1 MLASSKEKRMTT
13 PERFRQIE
21 ELYHA
26 ARESNS
32 EERLALLSRADSDVR
47 REVES
52 LLAQH
57 SGGGFL
63 DQPAIHHAPQLL
75 GDSTLTELPVGA
87 SLGKYRIESKLGA
100 GGMGVVYKAED
111 TRLGR
116 FVALKFLSE
125 DTARDKQALDRFQR
139 EASAASSLNHPGICT
154 IYEIGEEGARVFLA
168 MEYLEGET
176 LRDKIAGKPV
186 RIELL
191 LDWGAQLADA
201 LAAAHSRGIIHRDL
215 KPANLFITRA
225 GQAKILDFGLAKMHA
240 AHPVSA
246 GTLATKSQ
254 GEESPSEAL
263 TSPGSRVGTV
273 AYMSPEQARGDDLDP
288 RTDLFSFGAVLYEM
302 ATGKRVFDGHSA
314 AVVFEAILNR
324 NPPRVEQLNPSLPA
338 QLGEIIEKTLEKD
351 RELRC
356 QSATELR
363 GDLKRLRRDLER
375 ARQQKANSSSVPGV
389 GVLGAA
395 NAQETVAV
403 QRSTVR
409 KSAWIWAVGVTIA
422 VVFALAGIAGRA
434 VFERVTAPPRVVR
447 IEPLTE
453 DGRVKGNEVGPTP
466 LVTDGE
472 RIYFT
477 ELAGV
482 VPLLS
487 QVSTSGG
494 ETLTSPAQFPQI
506 YPTSISADGSSLLM
520 GGTTAYGQEMPF
532 YAVELPGGTPRRLD
546 DFQAQDAAWS
556 RDGKQLVYAAGRD
569 LYLAPSDGSNAR
581 KLISADDTIFW
592 PRISPSGKVIR
603 FGTGFFKENSKLW
616 EVRADGTGLR
626 EIVAQVLDACCG
638 DWSPDGK
645 EFYFQGLANG
655 LSNIWTLVAD
665 SSKPVQ
671 LTSGPLSFRTP
682 TVSPDGKKIF
692 VVGEEQRGELM
703 KYDAKTS
710 LFTPFLQGISP
721 DWVTFS
727 RDGQWLAY
735 TTLQDGIL
743 WREHVDGSDKLR
755 LTFPPMQATMVDWS
769 PDGSKLAFCARMPGK
784 PWNIMVVNADGSG
797 LEKVYPESTIQVSPS
812 WSRDS
817 QHVTFDDLFGYT
829 HAQPGQVLGIKTASL
844 RTHAVVSVPG
854 SQGLFGSQ
862 WSPDGRYLVA
872 ITPNGLGLKIYDH
885 STATWK
891 QFTTLEINFETW
903 SRDNQYVYFDT
914 LGTDPALY
922 RAHVPD
928 LKVERV
934 LSLTGYRRP
943 FGFIGAYSGLAP
955 DGSPL
960 IVDDVGWHE
969 IYALDLSRR

>member
-1 MLASSKEKRMTT
+1 MTT
-13 PERFRQIE
+13 PERFQQIE

-26 ARESNS
+26 ARESNP
-32 EERLALLSRADSDVR
+32 EERLALLSQADPEVR

-57 SGGGFL
+57 SSGEFL
-63 DQPAIHHAPQLL
+63 ERPAFQNAPQLL

-100 GGMGVVYKAED
+100 GGMGVVYKAVD
-111 TRLGR
+111 TRLNR
-116 FVALKFLSE
+116 FVALKFLPD

-139 EASAASSLNHPGICT
+139 EARAASALNHPGICT
-154 IYEIGEEGARVFLA
+154 IYEIGEEAARVFLA

-191 LDWGAQLADA
+191 LEWGAQLADA
-201 LAAAHSRGIIHRDL
+201 LAAAHSRGIIHRDI

-246 GTLATKSQ
+246 TTLATKSL
-254 GEESPSEAL
+254 GEGSPSEVL
-263 TSPGSRVGTV
+263 TSPGSMVGTV
-273 AYMSPEQARGDDLDP
+273 GYMSPEQARGDELDP

-302 ATGKRVFDGHSA
+302 ATGKRAFDGQSA

-324 NPPRVEQLNPSLPA
+324 IPLRVEQLNPSLPPR
-338 QLGEIIEKTLEKD
+338 LGEIIEKTLEKD

-356 QSATELR
+356 QSAAELR

-375 ARQQKANSSSVPGV
+375 ARQEKTDSSSMLRAGT
-389 GVLGAA
+389 LGTAD
-395 NAQETVAV
+395 AQETATA
-403 QRSTVR
+403 QSSALR
-409 KSAWIWAVGVTIA
+409 KSAWIWAAGLAIA
-422 VVFALAGIAGRA
+422 VVFAVAGIVGR
-434 VFERVTAPPRVVR
+434 VFFERATAPPRVVR
-447 IEPLTE
+447 IEPSTH

-487 QVSTSGG
+487 QVSVSGG
-494 ETLTSPAQFPQI
+494 ETVSSPAPFPQI
-506 YPTSISADGSSLLM
+506 YPTSISADGSSLLL
-520 GGTTAYGQEMPF
+520 GGTTAYGQDMPY

-546 DFQAQDAAWS
+546 DFKAQDAAWS
-556 RDGKQLVYAAGRD
+556 RDGKQLVYATDRD
-569 LYLAPSDGSNAR
+569 LYLASSDGSGPR
-581 KLISADDTIFW
+581 KLATADDTIFW
-592 PRISPSGKVIR
+592 PRISPGGKLIR

-616 EVRADGTGLR
+616 EVRTDGTGLR
-626 EIVAQVLDACCG
+626 ELAVDVPDACCG

-645 EFYFQGLANG
+645 EFYFQGLADG
-655 LSNIWTLVAD
+655 LSGIWALAAGSHT
-665 SSKPVQ
+665 PVQ

-682 TVSPDGKKIF
+682 AVSPDGKKIF

-710 LFTPFLQGISP
+710 LFTPFLEGISP
-721 DWVTFS
+721 DWVAFS

-743 WREHVDGSDKLR
+743 WRERVDGSDKLQ
-755 LTFPPMQATMVDWS
+755 LTFPPMQATMVYWS
-769 PDGSKLAFCARMPGK
+769 PDGTKLAFSARMPGK
-784 PWNIMVVNADGSG
+784 PRNIMVVNSDGSG
-797 LEKVYPESTIQVSPS
+797 LEKVYPENLMQVSPS
-812 WSRDS
+812 WSPDS
-817 QHVTFDDLFGYT
+817 QHVTFDYPSGYT
-829 HAQPGQVLGIKTASL
+829 HAQPGQVLGIKTADL
-844 RTHAVVSVPG
+844 RTHDVVSVPG

-862 WSPDGRYLVA
+862 WSPDGRFLVA
-872 ITPNGLGLKIYDH
+872 ITPDGLGLEMYDK
-885 STATWK
+885 SAGNWK
-891 QFTTLEINFETW
+891 KFTSLEINFEFW
-903 SRDNQYVYFDT
+903 SRDSQYVYFDT
-914 LGTDPALY
+914 LGADPAFY

-934 LSLTGYRRP
+934 LSLKGYRRP

-969 IYALDLSRR
+969 IYALDLSPR

>member
-1 MLASSKEKRMTT
+1 MTT
-13 PERFRQIE
+13 PGRFQQIE
-21 ELYHA
+21 ELFHA
-26 ARESNS
+26 ARERTA
-32 EERLALLSRADSDVR
+32 EERAALLAQADPELR
-47 REVES
+47 NEVES
-52 LLAQH
+52 LLARADADV
-57 SGGGFL
+57 FL
-63 DQPAIHHAPQLL
+63 DRPAIQNTPQLL
-75 GDSTLTELPVGA
+75 GDSTLIELPLGT
-87 SLGKYRIESKLGA
+87 SLGKYQIESKLGA

-116 FVALKFLSE
+116 FVALKFLP
-125 DTARDKQALDRFQR
+125 DWTARDKQALDRFQR
-139 EASAASSLNHPGICT
+139 EARAASSLNHPGICT
-154 IYEIGEEGARVFLA
+154 IYEIGEEGKRVFLA

-186 RIELL
+186 RIDLL
-191 LDWGAQLADA
+191 LEWGAQLADA
-201 LAAAHSRGIIHRDL
+201 LAAAHSRGIIHRDI
-215 KPANLFITRA
+215 KPANLFITRT

-240 AHPVSA
+240 HSVSA
-246 GTLATKSQ
+246 STLATKNLA
-254 GEESPSEAL
+254 EERPSEML
-263 TSPGSRVGTV
+263 TRPGSRVGTV
-273 AYMSPEQARGDDLDP
+273 AYMSPEQARGDELDP

-302 ATGKRVFDGHSA
+302 ATGQRVFDGQSD

-324 NPPRVEQLNPSLPA
+324 IPPRVEQLNPSLPHR
-338 QLGEIIEKTLEKD
+338 LGEIIEKTLEKD

-356 QSATELR
+356 QSAAELR

-375 ARQQKANSSSVPGV
+375 TRQEQTDSSSVPQPGI
-389 GVLGAA
+389 LLTAD
-395 NAQETVAV
+395 AQETGVAA
-403 QRSTVR
+403 QSTVLR
-409 KSAWIWAVGVTIA
+409 KSARIWAVGAAIA
-422 VVFALAGIAGRA
+422 VVFALVGIVGR
-434 VFERVTAPPRVVR
+434 VFFERATAPPRVVR
-447 IEPLTE
+447 IEPLTH
-453 DGRVKGNEVGPTP
+453 DGRVKANEVGPTP

-477 ELAGV
+477 ELVGV

-487 QVSTSGG
+487 QVSASGG

-506 YPTSISADGSSLLM
+506 YPASISSDGSSLLM
-520 GGTTAYGQEMPF
+520 GGTTAYGQAMPF

-569 LYLAPSDGSNAR
+569 LYLASSDGSNAR

-603 FGTGFFKENSKLW
+603 FGMGFFKENSKLW

-626 EIVAQVLDACCG
+626 EIAAQVPDACCG
-638 DWSPDGK
+638 DWPPDGK
-645 EFYFQGLANG
+645 EFYFQGLADG
-655 LSNIWTLVAD
+655 LSSIWALAVG
-665 SSKPVQ
+665 SSKPVR

-682 TVSPDGKKIF
+682 AVSPDGKKIF

-703 KYDAKTS
+703 KYSAKTGQ
-710 LFTPFLQGISP
+710 FAPFLEGISP
-721 DWVTFS
+721 DWVAFS

-743 WREHVDGSDKLR
+743 WRERVDGTDKLQ
-755 LTFPPMQATMVDWS
+755 LTFPPMQATMVYWS
-769 PDGSKLAFCARMPGK
+769 PDGTKLAFSALTPGK
-784 PWNIMVVNADGSG
+784 PRNIMVVNSDGSG
-797 LEKVYPESTIQVSPS
+797 LEKVYPENIMQVSPS
-812 WSRDS
+812 WSPDG
-817 QHVTFDDLFGYT
+817 QHVTFDYPSGYA
-829 HAQPGQVLGIKTASL
+829 HAQPGQVLGIKTTDL
-844 RTHAVVSVPG
+844 RTHEVVSVPG

-872 ITPNGLGLKIYDH
+872 INPDGLGLKIYDH

-891 QFTTLEINFETW
+891 QFTALEINFEIW
-903 SRDNQYVYFDT
+903 SRDSKYVYFDT
-914 LGTDPALY
+914 LGADPAVY
-922 RAHVPD
+922 RAHLPD

-934 LSLTGYRRP
+934 LSLKGYRRP

-969 IYALDLSRR
+969 IYALDLSPR

>member
-1 MLASSKEKRMTT
+1 MTT
-13 PERFRQIE
+13 PERFQQIE

-26 ARESNS
+26 ARESNP
-32 EERLALLSRADSDVR
+32 EERLALLSQADPEVR

-57 SGGGFL
+57 SSGEFL
-63 DQPAIHHAPQLL
+63 ERPAFQNAPQLL

-100 GGMGVVYKAED
+100 GGMGVVYKAVD
-111 TRLGR
+111 TRLNR
-116 FVALKFLSE
+116 FVALKFLPD

-139 EASAASSLNHPGICT
+139 EARAASALNHPGICT
-154 IYEIGEEGARVFLA
+154 IYEIGEEAARVFLA

-191 LDWGAQLADA
+191 LEWGAQLADA
-201 LAAAHSRGIIHRDL
+201 LAAAHSRGIIHRDI

-246 GTLATKSQ
+246 TTLATKSL
-254 GEESPSEAL
+254 GEGSPSEVL
-263 TSPGSRVGTV
+263 TSPGSMVGTV
-273 AYMSPEQARGDDLDP
+273 GYMSPEQARGDELDP

-302 ATGKRVFDGHSA
+302 ATGKRAFDGQSA
-314 AVVFEAILNR
+314 AVVFEAILSR
-324 NPPRVEQLNPSLPA
+324 IPLRVEQLNPSLPPR
-338 QLGEIIEKTLEKD
+338 LGEIIEKTLEKD

-356 QSATELR
+356 QSAAELR

-375 ARQQKANSSSVPGV
+375 ARQEKTDSSSMLRAGT
-389 GVLGAA
+389 LGTAD
-395 NAQETVAV
+395 AQETATA
-403 QRSTVR
+403 QSSALR
-409 KSAWIWAVGVTIA
+409 KSAWIWAAGLAIA
-422 VVFALAGIAGRA
+422 VVFAVAGIVGR
-434 VFERVTAPPRVVR
+434 VFFERATAPPRVVR
-447 IEPLTE
+447 IEPLTH

-487 QVSTSGG
+487 QVSVSGG
-494 ETLTSPAQFPQI
+494 ETVSSPAPFPQI
-506 YPTSISADGSSLLM
+506 YPTSISADGSSLLL
-520 GGTTAYGQEMPF
+520 GGTTAYAQDMPY

-546 DFQAQDAAWS
+546 DFKAQDAAWS
-556 RDGKQLVYAAGRD
+556 RDGKQLVYATDRD
-569 LYLAPSDGSNAR
+569 LYLASSDGSGPR
-581 KLISADDTIFW
+581 KLATADDTIFW
-592 PRISPSGKVIR
+592 PRISPGGKLIR

-616 EVRADGTGLR
+616 EVRTDGTGLR
-626 EIVAQVLDACCG
+626 ELAVDVPDACCG

-645 EFYFQGLANG
+645 EFYFQGLADG
-655 LSNIWTLVAD
+655 LSSIWALAAGSHT
-665 SSKPVQ
+665 PVQ
-671 LTSGPLSFRTP
+671 LTTGPLSFRTP
-682 TVSPDGKKIF
+682 AVSPDGKKIF

-710 LFTPFLQGISP
+710 QFTPFLEGISP
-721 DWVTFS
+721 DWVAFS

-743 WREHVDGSDKLR
+743 WRERVDGSDKLQ
-755 LTFPPMQATMVDWS
+755 LTFPPMQATMVYWS
-769 PDGSKLAFCARMPGK
+769 PDGTKLAFSARMPGK
-784 PWNIMVVNADGSG
+784 PRNIMVVNSDGSG
-797 LEKVYPESTIQVSPS
+797 LEKVYPEDLMQVSPS
-812 WSRDS
+812 WSPDS
-817 QHVTFDDLFGYT
+817 QHVTFDYPSGYT
-829 HAQPGQVLGIKTASL
+829 HAQPGQVLGIKTADL
-844 RTHAVVSVPG
+844 RTHDVVSVPG

-862 WSPDGRYLVA
+862 WSPDGRFLVA
-872 ITPNGLGLKIYDH
+872 ITPDGLGLEMYDK
-885 STATWK
+885 SAGNWK
-891 QFTTLEINFETW
+891 KFTSLEINFEFW
-903 SRDNQYVYFDT
+903 SRDSQYVYFDT
-914 LGTDPALY
+914 LGADPAFY

-934 LSLTGYRRP
+934 LSLKGYRRP

-969 IYALDLSRR
+969 IYALDLSPR

>member
-1 MLASSKEKRMTT
+1 MAQNKRERMTT
-13 PERFRQIE
+13 PERFQQIE
-21 ELYHA
+21 ELFHA
-26 ARESNS
+26 ARERTA
-32 EERLALLSRADSDVR
+32 EERATLLAQADPELR
-47 REVES
+47 HEVES
-52 LLAQH
+52 LLAQADAD
-57 SGGGFL
+57 GFL
-63 DQPAIHHAPQLL
+63 DRPAIQNTPQLL
-75 GDSTLTELPVGA
+75 GDSTLIELPLGA

-116 FVALKFLSE
+116 FVALKFLP
-125 DTARDKQALDRFQR
+125 DWTARDKQALDRFQR
-139 EASAASSLNHPGICT
+139 EARAASSLNHPGICT
-154 IYEIGEEGARVFLA
+154 IYEIGEEGGRVFLA

-176 LRDKIAGKPV
+176 LRDKIAGQPL
-186 RIELL
+186 RIDLL
-191 LDWGAQLADA
+191 LEWGAQLADA
-201 LAAAHSRGIIHRDL
+201 LAAAHSRGIIHRDI
-215 KPANLFITRA
+215 KPANLFITRT

-240 AHPVSA
+240 HSVSVS
-246 GTLATKSQ
+246 TLATKNQ
-254 GEESPSEAL
+254 AKVRPSEML

-273 AYMSPEQARGDDLDP
+273 AYMSPEQARGDELDP

-302 ATGKRVFDGHSA
+302 ATGQRVFDGQSD

-324 NPPRVEQLNPSLPA
+324 IPPRVERLNPALPPR
-338 QLGEIIEKTLEKD
+338 LGEIIEKTLEKD

-356 QSATELR
+356 QSAAELR

-375 ARQQKANSSSVPGV
+375 ARQAKTDSSSVPRSRI
-389 GVLGAA
+389 LGGAD
-395 NAQETVAV
+395 AQEAAVAAET
-403 QRSTVR
+403 STLR
-409 KSAWIWAVGVTIA
+409 TSPWIWAAGVTIA
-422 VVFALAGIAGRA
+422 VVFAVAGIAGR
-434 VFERVTAPPRVVR
+434 VIFERATAPPRVVR
-447 IEPLTE
+447 IEPLTH
-453 DGRVKGNEVGPTP
+453 DGRVKANEVGPTP

-487 QVSTSGG
+487 QVSASGG
-494 ETLTSPAQFPQI
+494 ETLTSPVPFPQI

-520 GGTTAYGQEMPF
+520 GGTAAYGQEMPF
-532 YAVELPGGTPRRLD
+532 YAIELPGGTPRRLD
-546 DFQAQDAAWS
+546 DFEAQDAAWS
-556 RDGKQLVYAAGRD
+556 RDGKQLVYATGRD
-569 LYLAPSDGSNAR
+569 LYLASSDGSSAR
-581 KLISADDTIFW
+581 KVATANDTIFW

-626 EIVAQVLDACCG
+626 EIADQVPDACCG

-645 EFYFQGLANG
+645 EFYFQGLADG
-655 LSNIWTLVAD
+655 LSSIWALPAG

-682 TVSPDGKKIF
+682 AVSPDGKKIF

-703 KYDAKTS
+703 KYSAKTS
-710 LFTPFLQGISP
+710 QFAPFLEGISP
-721 DWVTFS
+721 DWVAFS

-743 WREHVDGSDKLR
+743 WRERVDGTDKLQ
-755 LTFPPMQATMVDWS
+755 LTFPPMQATMVYWS
-769 PDGSKLAFCARMPGK
+769 PDGTKLAFSALTPGMPR
-784 PWNIMVVNADGSG
+784 NIMVVNSDGSG
-797 LEKVYPESTIQVSPS
+797 LRKIYPENIMQVSPS
-812 WSRDS
+812 WSPDS
-817 QHVTFDDLFGYT
+817 QHVTFDYPSGYS
-829 HAQPGQVLGIKTASL
+829 HAQPGQVLGIKTADL
-844 RTHAVVSVPG
+844 RTHQVVSVPG

-872 ITPNGLGLKIYDH
+872 IAPDGLGLKLYD
-885 STATWK
+885 SGTATWK
-891 QFTTLEINFETW
+891 QFTTLEINFEMW

-928 LKVERV
+928 LRVERV
-934 LSLTGYRRP
+934 LSLKGYRRP

-960 IVDDVGWHE
+960 IVEDVGWHE
-969 IYALDLSRR
+969 IYALDLSPR

>member
-1 MLASSKEKRMTT
+1 MT
-13 PERFRQIE
+13 PERFQQIE

-26 ARESNS
+26 ARGKTA
-32 EERLALLSRADSDVR
+32 EERAALLAKTDPELR
-47 REVES
+47 REVEA
-52 LLAQH
+52 LLAQRT
-57 SGGGFL
+57 GGEFL
-63 DQPAIHHAPQLL
+63 ERPAIQNAPQLL
-75 GDSTLTELPVGA
+75 ADSTLTELPLGA

-100 GGMGVVYKAED
+100 GGMGVVYKAQD

-116 FVALKFLSE
+116 FVALKFLP
-125 DTARDKQALDRFQR
+125 DAAACDKQALERFQR
-139 EASAASSLNHPGICT
+139 EARAASALNHAGICT

-176 LRDKIAGKPV
+176 LRAKISGRPV
-186 RIELL
+186 RLELL

-201 LAAAHSRGIIHRDL
+201 LAAAHSRGIIHRDI

-240 AHPVSA
+240 AYPATAS
-246 GTLATKSQ
+246 TLATKSM
-254 GEESPSEAL
+254 GEEGPSEVL

-273 AYMSPEQARGDDLDP
+273 AYMSPEQARGEDLDP

-302 ATGKRVFDGHSA
+302 ATGRRCFDGQST

-324 NPPRVEQLNPSLPA
+324 MPPPVEELNPALPRR
-338 QLGEIIEKTLEKD
+338 LGEIIQKTLEKD

-356 QSATELR
+356 QSAAELR

-375 ARQQKANSSSVPGV
+375 AQQEKTDSFSVPGA
-389 GVLGAA
+389 GILGTAD
-395 NAQETVAV
+395 AQETAVAA
-403 QRSTVR
+403 QSSTPRESVR
-409 KSAWIWAVGVTIA
+409 TWAAGVAIA
-422 VVFALAGIAGRA
+422 MVFALSGIVGR
-434 VFERVTAPPRVVR
+434 VFFERATAPPRVVR
-447 IEPLTE
+447 IEPLTR

-477 ELAGV
+477 ELVGV

-487 QVSTSGG
+487 QVSASGG
-494 ETLTSPAQFPQI
+494 ETLTAPAPFPQI
-506 YPTSISADGSSLLM
+506 YPTSISADGSSLLL
-520 GGTTAYGQEMPF
+520 GGTTAYGQDMPF
-532 YAVELPGGTPRRLD
+532 YAVELPAGVPRRLD

-556 RDGKQLVYAAGRD
+556 RDGKQLVYGIGAD
-569 LYLAPSDGSNAR
+569 LYLASSDGNAAR
-581 KLISADDTIFW
+581 KLATADGTVFW
-592 PRISPSGKVIR
+592 PRISPNGKLIS
-603 FGTGFFKENSKLW
+603 FGTGFFKEDSKLW
-616 EVRADGTGLR
+616 EVRADGTALR
-626 EIVAQVLDACCG
+626 QLAADVPEACCG

-645 EFYFQGLANG
+645 EFYFQGSAGG
-655 LSNIWTLVAD
+655 LSSIWAFAAG

-682 TVSPDGKKIF
+682 AIGPDGKKIF

-710 LFTPFLQGISP
+710 QFAPFLEGISP
-721 DWVTFS
+721 DWVGFS
-727 RDGQWLAY
+727 RDGKWLAY
-735 TTLQDGIL
+735 TTLQDGQL
-743 WREHVDGSDKLR
+743 WREQVDGSDKLQ
-755 LTFPPMQATMVDWS
+755 LTFPPMQATMVYWS
-769 PDGSKLAFCARMPGK
+769 PDGTKLAFSGRTPGE
-784 PWNIMVVNADGSG
+784 PWNIMVVNPDGSG
-797 LEKVYPESTIQVSPS
+797 LEKVYPENITQVSPS
-812 WSRDS
+812 WSPDG
-817 QHVTFDDLFGYT
+817 QHVTFDCPPGYT
-829 HAQPGQVLGIKTASL
+829 HAQPGQVLGIKTADL
-844 RTHAVVSVPG
+844 RTHEVVSVRG

-872 ITPNGLGLKIYDH
+872 LTPDALGLKMYDKG
-885 STATWK
+885 TATWK

-903 SRDNQYVYFDT
+903 SRDSQYVYFDT
-914 LGTDPALY
+914 LGADPTLY
-922 RAHVPD
+922 RAHLPD

-934 LSLTGYRRP
+934 LSFKGYRRP

-969 IYALDLSRR
+969 IYALDLSPR

>member
-1 MLASSKEKRMTT
+1 MTT
-13 PERFRQIE
+13 PERFQQIE

-26 ARESNS
+26 ARESNP
-32 EERLALLSRADSDVR
+32 EERLALLSQADPEVR

-57 SGGGFL
+57 SSDEFL
-63 DQPAIHHAPQLL
+63 ERPAFQNAPQLL

-100 GGMGVVYKAED
+100 GGMGVVYKAVD
-111 TRLGR
+111 TRLNR
-116 FVALKFLSE
+116 FVALKFLPD

-139 EASAASSLNHPGICT
+139 EARAASALNHPGICT

-191 LDWGAQLADA
+191 LEWGAQLADA
-201 LAAAHSRGIIHRDL
+201 LAAAHSRGIIHRDI

-240 AHPVSA
+240 AHLASA
-246 GTLATKSQ
+246 STLATKSL
-254 GEESPSEAL
+254 GEGSPSEVL
-263 TSPGSRVGTV
+263 TIPGSMVGTV
-273 AYMSPEQARGDDLDP
+273 AYMSPEQARGDELDP

-302 ATGKRVFDGHSA
+302 ATGKRAFDGQSA

-324 NPPRVEQLNPSLPA
+324 IPLRVEQLNPSLPPR
-338 QLGEIIEKTLEKD
+338 LGEIIEKTLEKD

-356 QSATELR
+356 QSAAELR

-375 ARQQKANSSSVPGV
+375 ARKEKTNSSSVPGA
-389 GVLGAA
+389 GIRCTAD
-395 NAQETVAV
+395 AQETAVAA
-403 QRSTVR
+403 QSTTLR
-409 KSAWIWAVGVTIA
+409 KSEWIWAAGMAIA
-422 VVFALAGIAGRA
+422 AVFAVAGILGR
-434 VFERVTAPPRVVR
+434 VFFERATAPPRVVR
-447 IEPLTE
+447 IEPLTS

-487 QVSTSGG
+487 QVSVSGG
-494 ETLTSPAQFPQI
+494 ETVTSPAPFPQI

-520 GGTTAYGQEMPF
+520 GGTAEYAQDMPF

-546 DFQAQDAAWS
+546 DFEAQDAAWS
-556 RDGKQLVYAAGRD
+556 RDGKKLVYATGRG
-569 LYLAPSDGSNAR
+569 LYLASSDGSSPR
-581 KLISADDTIFW
+581 KLATADGTIFW
-592 PRISPSGKVIR
+592 PRISPNGKLIR
-603 FGTGFFKENSKLW
+603 FGTGFFKEDSKLW
-616 EVRADGTGLR
+616 EVGADGTGLR
-626 EIVAQVLDACCG
+626 ELAAGVPEACCG

-645 EFYFQGLANG
+645 EFYFQGSAGG
-655 LSNIWTLVAD
+655 LSSIWALAAG
-665 SSKPVQ
+665 SGKPVQ

-682 TVSPDGKKIF
+682 AVSPDGKKIF
-692 VVGEEQRGELM
+692 VVGEEQRGQLM
-703 KYDAKTS
+703 KYDAKTGQ
-710 LFTPFLQGISP
+710 FTPFLEGISP
-721 DWVTFS
+721 DWVAFS

-743 WREHVDGSDKLR
+743 WRERIDGSDKLQ
-755 LTFPPMQATMVDWS
+755 LTFPPMQATMVYWS
-769 PDGSKLAFCARMPGK
+769 PDGTKLVFSGRMPGK
-784 PWNIMVVNADGSG
+784 PWNTMVVNSDGSG
-797 LEKVYPESTIQVSPS
+797 LEKVYPEDTMQVSPS
-812 WSRDS
+812 WSPDS
-817 QHVTFDDLFGYT
+817 QHVTFDCPPSYS
-829 HAQPGQVLGIKTASL
+829 HGQLDQRIGIKTADLST
-844 RTHAVVSVPG
+844 RQVVSVPG

-862 WSPDGRYLVA
+862 WSPDGRFLVA
-872 ITPNGLGLKIYDH
+872 IRPDGLGLEMYDK
-885 STATWK
+885 SAGNWK
-891 QFTTLEINFETW
+891 KFTSLEINFEMW
-903 SRDNQYVYFDT
+903 SRDSQYVYFDT
-914 LGTDPALY
+914 LGADPALY

-934 LSLTGYRRP
+934 LSLKGYRRP
-943 FGFIGAYSGLAP
+943 FGFIGPYSGLTP

-969 IYALDLSRR
+969 IYALDLSPR